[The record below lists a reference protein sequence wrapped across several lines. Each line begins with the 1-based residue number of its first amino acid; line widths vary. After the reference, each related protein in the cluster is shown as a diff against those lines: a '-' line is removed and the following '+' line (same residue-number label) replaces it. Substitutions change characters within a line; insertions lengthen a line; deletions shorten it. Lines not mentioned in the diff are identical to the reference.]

1 MPPVFSS
8 VKRKKQKRK
17 KKGSLSTLD
26 NTSNEEVFIITSA
39 FRPFPDL
46 FSIHLIARGGEAG
59 QLRSLQQRGFST
71 PSPPP
76 LSQTTLSLHAASCIR
91 FFLIEVHAP
100 SRMTFSQTSAPCA
113 LGCEED

>member
-59 QLRSLQQRGFST
+59 QLRSLQQRGFSI
-71 PSPPP
+71 SFPPP
-76 LSQTTLSLHAASCIR
+76 SVADHFESACRVLHK
-91 FFLIEVHAP
+91 V
-100 SRMTFSQTSAPCA
+100 FSH
-113 LGCEED
+113 